1 MTTFAALGDSITL
14 GVGDPAPGGG
24 WRGWA
29 AFLADSLPG
38 GRLVNLAANGAR
50 AADVERTQL
59 PRALELRPDVAS
71 VVVGVNDT
79 LRAGFDAARIQAA
92 LAHVAGSLT
101 AAGAVVLTMRL
112 PDPGMMLGLPPGLA
126 RPLARRLQVI
136 NDAMDQVAEQFGT
149 VHFDAAADLATYDRQ
164 MWSADRLHPSER
176 GHRYIAG
183 RFHDQLA
190 AGGHRLGPRP
200 GTEPTSPPPT
210 RLDTAAWMATKGTG
224 WVLRRCTDL
233 VPYLVVMALREC
245 WPGPGPRP
253 PTAPSLQLGEPVT
266 ARQGPGPQNGI
277 AETAIPE
284 LGVPEAGVPEAGLP
298 EAGVPEIGHAP

>member
-29 AFLADSLPG
+29 AFLAAGLPG

-71 VVVGVNDT
+71 VVVGVNDI
-79 LRAGFDAARIQAA
+79 LRAGFDAAAIQAA

-112 PDPGMMLGLPPGLA
+112 PDPGMMLGLPPALA

-136 NDAMDQVAEQFGT
+136 NEATDQVAERFGT
-149 VHFDAAADLATYDRQ
+149 VHLDAAADLAAYDRR

-183 RFHDQLA
+183 RFHDELTA
-190 AGGHRLGPRP
+190 AGHHLGPRP
-200 GTEPTSPPPT
+200 GAEPTSPPPT
-210 RLDTAAWMATKGTG
+210 RLDTAAWMATKGTA

-233 VPYLVVMALREC
+233 VPYLLVMALREC
-245 WPGPGPRP
+245 WPGPGPQP
-253 PTAPSLQLGEPVT
+253 PIVPPLRLPELVT
-266 ARQGPGPQNGI
+266 TQPGPGP
-277 AETAIPE
+277 ETGVAGMGAPE
-284 LGVPEAGVPEAGLP
+284 I
-298 EAGVPEIGHAP
+298 GVPEIGHAP

>member
-1 MTTFAALGDSITL
+1 MMTTFAALGDSITL
-14 GVGDPAPGGG
+14 GVGDPAPDGG

-29 AFLADSLPG
+29 TLLAQGMSD

-50 AADVERTQL
+50 AADVERIQL

-71 VVVGVNDT
+71 VIVGINDT

-92 LAHVAGSLT
+92 LAHVAGSLS

-112 PDPGMMLGLPPGLA
+112 PDPGMMLGLPPALA
-126 RPLARRLQVI
+126 RPLGRRLQMI
-136 NDAMDQVAEQFGT
+136 NEAMDRVAEQFGT
-149 VHFDAAADLATYDRQ
+149 LHFDAAADMATYDRQ

-190 AGGHRLGPRP
+190 ARGHLLGPRP
-200 GTEPTSPPPT
+200 GTEPTSAPPT
-210 RLDTAAWMATKGTG
+210 RMDTAAWMATKGTA

-233 VPYLVVMALREC
+233 VPYLLYMAIREC

-253 PTAPSLQLGEPVT
+253 QVLPPLQLPPSVAGPAPV
-266 ARQGPGPQNGI
+266 
-277 AETAIPE
+277 PE
-284 LGVPEAGVPEAGLP
+284 IGVPAI
-298 EAGVPEIGHAP
+298 GVPEIGHAP

>member
-29 AFLADSLPG
+29 AFLAQSLPG
-38 GRLVNLAANGAR
+38 GQLVNLAANGAR

-79 LRAGFDAARIQAA
+79 LRAGFDAAAIQAA
-92 LAHVAGSLT
+92 LAHVTGSLS
-101 AAGAVVLTMRL
+101 ASGAVVLTMRL
-112 PDPGMMLGLPPGLA
+112 PDPGTMLGLPAALG
-126 RPLARRLQVI
+126 RPLGRRLQVI
-136 NDAMDQVAEQFGT
+136 NETMDELAERFGT
-149 VHFDAAADLATYDRQ
+149 LHFDAAADLAACDRR

-190 AGGHRLGPRP
+190 ARGHVLGPRP
-200 GTEPTSPPPT
+200 SGEPTSPPPT

-233 VPYLVVMALREC
+233 VPYLLFMALREC
-245 WPGPGPRP
+245 LPGPDPQPRVVPRLAEPAP
-253 PTAPSLQLGEPVT
+253 P
-266 ARQGPGPQNGI
+266 
-277 AETAIPE
+277 
-284 LGVPEAGVPEAGLP
+284 LP
-298 EAGVPEIGHAP
+298 EPAPRLPEIGHAP

>member
-29 AFLADSLPG
+29 AFLAESLPG

-71 VVVGVNDT
+71 VVVGVNDI

-112 PDPGMMLGLPPGLA
+112 PDPGMMLGLPPALA
-126 RPLARRLQVI
+126 RPLARRLQAI
-136 NDAMDQVAEQFGT
+136 NEATDQVAEQFGT
-149 VHFDAAADLATYDRQ
+149 VHFDVALDLAAYDRR

-200 GTEPTSPPPT
+200 GAEPTSPPPT
-210 RLDTAAWMATKGTG
+210 RLDTAAWMATKGTA

-233 VPYLVVMALREC
+233 GPTCSSWRYENAGQALAR
-245 WPGPGPRP
+245 
-253 PTAPSLQLGEPVT
+253 SLRWCRRCCCQD
-266 ARQGPGPQNGI
+266 R
-277 AETAIPE
+277 
-284 LGVPEAGVPEAGLP
+284 
-298 EAGVPEIGHAP
+298 

>member
-14 GVGDPAPGGG
+14 GVGDPAPDGG

-29 AFLADSLPG
+29 AFLAQSLPA
-38 GRLVNLAANGAR
+38 GRLVNLAGNGAK

-71 VVVGVNDT
+71 VVVGINDT
-79 LRAGFDAARIQAA
+79 LRAGFDGARIQAA
-92 LAHVAGSLT
+92 LAHVAGSLS

-112 PDPGMMLGLPPGLA
+112 PDPGTMLGLPTALA
-126 RPLARRLQVI
+126 RPLGRRLELI
-136 NDAMDQVAEQFGT
+136 NEAMDQVAEQFGT
-149 VHFDAAADLATYDRQ
+149 LHLDAAADLATYDRR

-190 AGGHRLGPRP
+190 ARGLPLGPRP
-200 GTEPTSPPPT
+200 GAEPTSPPPT
-210 RLDTAAWMATKGTG
+210 RLDAAAWMATKGTA

-233 VPYLVVMALREC
+233 VPYLVFMALREC
-245 WPGPGPRP
+245 WPGPGPQPQVLPPLPLPR
-253 PTAPSLQLGEPVT
+253 PTAADP
-266 ARQGPGPQNGI
+266 GPG
-277 AETAIPE
+277 
-284 LGVPEAGVPEAGLP
+284 PEAGVPEVGVPEVGVPEGGVP
-298 EAGVPEIGHAP
+298 EAGMPEVGVPEIGHAP

>member
-14 GVGDPAPGGG
+14 GVGDPAPEGG

-29 AFLADSLPG
+29 ALLAQSLPG

-71 VVVGVNDT
+71 VVVGINDT

-92 LAHVAGSLT
+92 LAHVTGSLS
-101 AAGAVVLTMRL
+101 AAGAEVLTMRL
-112 PDPGMMLGLPPGLA
+112 PDPGLMLGLPAALA
-126 RPLARRLQVI
+126 RPLGRRLQVI
-136 NDAMDQVAEQFGT
+136 NEAMDQVAERFGT
-149 VHFDAAADLATYDRQ
+149 LHFDAAADRACYDRQ

-176 GHRYIAG
+176 GHRYLAG

-190 AGGHRLGPRP
+190 ARGHVLGPRP
-200 GTEPTSPPPT
+200 GAEPTSPPPT

-233 VPYLVVMALREC
+233 VPYLLYMAMREC
-245 WPGPGPRP
+245 WPGPGPRDQALPQLLP
-253 PTAPSLQLGEPVT
+253 PEPAAT
-266 ARQGPGPQNGI
+266 DPGP
-277 AETAIPE
+277 A
-284 LGVPEAGVPEAGLP
+284 
-298 EAGVPEIGHAP
+298 PEIGAPQIGTPQAGTPRIGAPQIGVPDTGHAP

>member
-29 AFLADSLPG
+29 GLLAQGLPA

-50 AADVERTQL
+50 VADVERTQL

-71 VVVGVNDT
+71 VVVGVNDI
-79 LRAGFDAARIQAA
+79 LRAGFDDAGIQAS
-92 LAHVAGSLT
+92 LAHVTGSLS

-112 PDPGMMLGLPPGLA
+112 PDPGMMLGLPAVLA
-126 RPLARRLQVI
+126 RPLGRRLQVI
-136 NDAMDQVAEQFGT
+136 NEAMDEVAERFGT
-149 VHFDAAADLATYDRQ
+149 LHFDVAADLAARDRR

-190 AGGHRLGPRP
+190 GRGYVVGPRP
-200 GTEPTSPPPT
+200 GAEPTSPPPT
-210 RLDTAAWMATKGTG
+210 RLDTAAWMATKGTC

-233 VPYLVVMALREC
+233 VPYLLFMALREC
-245 WPGPGPRP
+245 LPGPEPQPRVVP
-253 PTAPSLQLGEPVT
+253 RLPGQAQAEP
-266 ARQGPGPQNGI
+266 
-277 AETAIPE
+277 
-284 LGVPEAGVPEAGLP
+284 
-298 EAGVPEIGHAP
+298 GVPEIGHAP

>member
-1 MTTFAALGDSITL
+1 MTTFVALGDSISL
-14 GVGDPAPGGG
+14 GVGDPAPAGG

-29 AFLADSLPG
+29 AFLAQSLPG
-38 GRLVNLAANGAR
+38 GRLVNLAATGAR
-50 AADVERTQL
+50 ASDVERMQL

-71 VVVGVNDT
+71 VVVGINDT
-79 LRAGFDAARIQAA
+79 LRAGFDAARTQAA

-112 PDPGMMLGLPPGLA
+112 PDPGMMLGLPPALA
-126 RPLARRLQVI
+126 RPLARRLLVI
-136 NDAMDQVAEQFGT
+136 NEAMDQVAEQFGT

-200 GTEPTSPPPT
+200 GAEPTSPPPT
-210 RLDTAAWMATKGTG
+210 RLDTAAWMATKGTV

-233 VPYLVVMALREC
+233 VPYLLVMAVREC
-245 WPGPGPRP
+245 WPGPGPQP
-253 PTAPSLQLGEPVT
+253 PMLPALQLPERVT
-266 ARQGPGPQNGI
+266 AQRGPGPQV
-277 AETAIPE
+277 
-284 LGVPEAGVPEAGLP
+284 GVPEIGIPEI
-298 EAGVPEIGHAP
+298 GVPEIGHAP

>member
-29 AFLADSLPG
+29 AFLARSLPG

-50 AADVERTQL
+50 VSDVERIQL
-59 PRALELRPDVAS
+59 PRALELRPDMAS
-71 VVVGVNDT
+71 VVVGINDT
-79 LRAGFDAARIQAA
+79 LRAGFDAARIQSSI
-92 LAHVAGSLT
+92 AHVTGSLS

-112 PDPGMMLGLPPGLA
+112 PDPGTMLGLPAALA
-126 RPLARRLQVI
+126 GPLGRRLQVI
-136 NDAMDQVAEQFGT
+136 NEAMDQAAAQFGT
-149 VHFDAAADLATYDRQ
+149 LHFDAAADLAAYDRQ

-190 AGGHRLGPRP
+190 ARGHPLGPRP
-200 GTEPTSPPPT
+200 GAEPTSPPPT
-210 RLDTAAWMATKGTG
+210 RFDTAAWMATKGTA

-233 VPYLVVMALREC
+233 VPYLLFMALREC
-245 WPGPGPRP
+245 WPGPGPWPDVLPGRP
-253 PTAPSLQLGEPVT
+253 EP
-266 ARQGPGPQNGI
+266 AGPGHGTQS
-277 AETAIPE
+277 
-284 LGVPEAGVPEAGLP
+284 
-298 EAGVPEIGHAP
+298 GVPEIGHAP